1 MCFSAHYSYF
11 RDKNFKGNM
20 AEETKNTQTE
30 LQPLAEEQSFFSLE
44 SIFRMLVLNWQ
55 WFVLSL
61 IVALGI
67 AFLYLRYTTPVYNT
81 YAKILVKGS
90 ESRGSGASQALS
102 IGDIIQN
109 YGLSN
114 ERQILKSSTTA
125 AEVVRDLKLY
135 TSYTLKGRVRDR
147 VMYKNQEF
155 MVDMDAEHLEK
166 LNTPVYMK
174 IEKEKGAYHITGSYR
189 VPIDELNSSA
199 PYGIDQTVKNL
210 PATIKTK
217 AGTISIYT
225 NPAPVK
231 QKMTDGQEIIV
242 TINSPMNV
250 AKGYAARLGVAGNEG
265 SDVITLSINDQNTTR
280 AVDYLNQM
288 LIVYNRLANE
298 DKNDVARRTE
308 AFINERLA
316 KINGEL
322 NATDSE
328 LESYKRRNGLVNLR
342 SDAGQSAG
350 NQDAYEKRLSDANT
364 QIQLINTYRQYINK
378 PTNKGQIMPSNVGL
392 NDGQTGQLV
401 SEYNQRVLERNRL
414 LRTASEQSPAVQK
427 LNADIDDL
435 YQSVQQSLTN
445 AYQHNMQTA
454 QIQRNAI
461 SAQLGRYSGEVSKT
475 PEQERILTQI
485 GRQQEVRSG
494 LYLMLLQKRE
504 ENSISL
510 SATANKANM
519 IEVPLHGGQVSPK
532 PNMIYLTALGIGLL
546 LPALIMFVLSLL
558 RYRIEGHD
566 DVMRL
571 TALPILAD
579 VAIASDTAK
588 TKADI
593 VVHENKNNQMEE
605 IFRSMRTNLQ
615 FMLGEKDKV
624 IMFTS
629 TTSGEGKTFNCANL
643 AVSFALLGKK
653 VLIVGLDIRKP
664 RLAELFEINNHHNGI
679 TPLLT
684 MEEPKWSDIAEQ
696 ILPSGVN
703 KNLDLLMAGPI
714 PPNPAELMARPS
726 LEVIFNVLRDKY
738 DYILVDTAPVGLV
751 TDTLQ
756 VGRVADATI
765 YMCRADYTAKSSFE
779 LINGLAN
786 DEKLPNMSIVI
797 NGIDMSKKKYGYYYG
812 YGRYGKYGRYGR
824 YGRYSSYGKYGYGK
838 YGYGRYG
845 YGNYGSYGSYGQYGN
860 YSQSHYGNKDDD
872 SIKH

>member
-1 MCFSAHYSYF
+1 
-11 RDKNFKGNM
+11 M

-199 PYGIDQTVKNL
+199 PYGIDQTIKNL

-532 PNMIYLTALGIGLL
+532 PNIIYLTALGIGLL

-615 FMLGEKDKV
+615 FMLGENDKV

-679 TPLLT
+679 TPLMT